1 MGKPAIP
8 TFEALHAG
16 EDEGYDIARQDA
28 VDAAQDER
36 QAMENERLMQQINDE
51 VPE

>member
-1 MGKPAIP
+1 MP
-8 TFEALHAG
+8 TMPTLESRDERADEA
-16 EDEGYDIARQDA
+16 YDKARQDA

-36 QAMENERLMQQINDE
+36 EAMENERLMQQINDE